1 MNEPDTLLL
10 RQDSRRTVLKTTAVQ
25 PKSMRNIPYM
35 MYMLT
40 WIIFLSLVL
49 AGMISWFE
57 HHAAVRNGR
66 LSVLAT
72 VHGGAVHQDKSAF
85 MHAFYLC
92 VNGFT
97 ATGLA
102 SLDLSKLTLGS
113 QVAICLSIQLGS
125 ATMLSLVPAIIRLRN
140 LRSILPTTGTF
151 DLLRFKRVPQWLV
164 EYKAIV
170 FLIRIVIGYQV
181 VVYAFYF
188 TCLCVLISNDPAA
201 VAHVNDV

>member
-1 MNEPDTLLL
+1 MTKFSMADEGNPAMFL
-10 RQDSRRTVLKTTAVQ
+10 RKTVLKTSATSVQ
-25 PKSMRNIPYM
+25 KIPYM
-35 MYMLT
+35 LYMLS
-40 WIIFLSLVL
+40 WIIVGSLAC
-49 AGMISWFE
+49 AGIICWLEVPPS
-57 HHAAVRNGR
+57 GGK
-66 LSVLAT
+66 SVLAT
-72 VHGGAVHQDKSAF
+72 VHRGNVHRDKSAF

-140 LRSILPTTGTF
+140 LRSILPATGTF